1 MPVWSH
7 WLLDLPGSR
16 RVVHARLT
24 VRACGQEVTVGDALG
39 IGLVDLRVEM
49 RHRIGTVATS
59 MPDACDEIVDTVLR
73 WWPERTMADVARHGD
88 HYKAL
93 DAIPVIGAKVR
104 EDLEARWGTDT
115 NTLQAIDA
123 LVMTVV
129 VEMANIWFSG
139 RENRIELRRCMTIVR
154 DMHSA

>member
-1 MPVWSH
+1 VRGH

-16 RVVHARLT
+16 RVVHDQLT
-24 VRACGQEVTVGDALG
+24 VGACGQEVTVGDALG

-49 RHRIGTVATS
+49 RHRIGRVAMS
-59 MPDACDEIVDTVLR
+59 MPDACDEVVDTVLR
-73 WWPERTMADVARHGD
+73 WWPERTMADIARHGD

-129 VEMANIWFSG
+129 VEVANIWFSG
-139 RENRIELRRCMTIVR
+139 RENRIELRRCVTIVR